1 MHVVDEHSTPSV
13 LRAGVA
19 TSVAGRTDPG
29 DWADQT
35 RRVLTRELLVRA
47 AYAPPG
53 AARALVF
60 RALHINLPLVA
71 EVADRMGLSGQRLT
85 DAEPAAIDALL
96 EAVHDFDPFGERDF
110 AELAASYVEQR
121 FLAVAVLSPRT
132 APPSPR

>member
-1 MHVVDEHSTPSV
+1 MRVGDQLTPSSAV
-13 LRAGVA
+13 RADVA
-19 TSVAGRTDPG
+19 TSTVGSADPG

-35 RRVLTRELLVRA
+35 RRVLTRDLLVRA
-47 AYAPPG
+47 AYAPQG
-53 AARALVF
+53 AARALAF

-71 EVADRMGLSGQRLT
+71 EVADRLGVSGEQLT

-110 AELAASYVEQR
+110 ADLAALYVEQR
-121 FLAVAVLSPRT
+121 FVAVGVVGSRT